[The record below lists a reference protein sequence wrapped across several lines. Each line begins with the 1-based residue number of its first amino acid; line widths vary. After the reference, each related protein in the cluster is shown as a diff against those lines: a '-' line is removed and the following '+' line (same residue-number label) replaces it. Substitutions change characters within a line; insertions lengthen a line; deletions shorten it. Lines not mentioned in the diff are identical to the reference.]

1 MKIRNGFVSN
11 SSSSSYIVSVPKG
24 FTVTADELQ
33 TPTMLEDIGE
43 SGFFGDDCEYL
54 DHNNIVIPQEAVD
67 KVNELFAQ
75 LASGT
80 GLYHGDWQNPCN
92 IFWGL
97 VELLE
102 KHNLIVMVTDGAGGD
117 GEDTIKPFEDLRRSK
132 K

>member
-24 FTVTADELQ
+24 FTVTADELKS
-33 TPTMLEDIGE
+33 PTILEDLGE
-43 SGFFGDDCEYL
+43 SNLLDDDENWNE
-54 DHNNIVIPQEAVD
+54 DNITVPQKAVD

-75 LASGT
+75 LASGK
-80 GLYHGDWQNPCN
+80 GIYRGDWQNPSN

-102 KHNLIVMVTDGAGGD
+102 EHDFVVMTTDGAGGD
-117 GEDTIKPFEDLRRSK
+117 GEDTILPFKDLRKSK